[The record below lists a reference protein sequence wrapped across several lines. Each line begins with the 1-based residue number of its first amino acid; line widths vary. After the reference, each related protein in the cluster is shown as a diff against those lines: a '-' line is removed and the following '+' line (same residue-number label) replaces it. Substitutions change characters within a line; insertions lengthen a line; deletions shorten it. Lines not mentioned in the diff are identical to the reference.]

1 MTQLKLEILKISWM
15 GVSGPLRIYYYCQCE
30 LVQFFLVSQSIYF
43 LDSEVQKYL
52 YLCMKICIFSY
63 EAGIKHM
70 LHSVCQGPCYRQWE
84 YMTFPLKEFKTDG
97 RKQNQLIPR

>member
-15 GVSGPLRIYYYCQCE
+15 GVYPIGPLRIYYCQCE
-30 LVQFFLVSQSIYF
+30 LVQFSWSLSSIYF

-63 EAGIKHM
+63 QAGIKHM
-70 LHSVCQGPCYRQWE
+70 LHSVCQGPC
-84 YMTFPLKEFKTDG
+84 
-97 RKQNQLIPR
+97 